1 MATIGDL
8 LTSSNSATPAT
19 VNTIEVDGQT
29 IQGLGSVAN
38 PLEAVPNGI
47 TNAYL
52 AQIATQTI
60 KGRNTAGTGNVE
72 DLSKAAAQ
80 SMLSVDDLVTLSGV
94 SDGAVN
100 LGSFNESI
108 IPDNQTNKQALQA
121 LETYLAGL
129 GTITYATVA
138 SAYSALNY
146 FKIGYKILTGTPVIT
161 GVWTGEGT
169 DPVTLAI
176 SCTGGTYEIK
186 SLFLSHN
193 NNTGASASISV
204 TINGVGN
211 NKENA
216 VPSLTPF
223 LTTQDF
229 DYGSPSGAPFVYFDT
244 TSYPHTLYGYSSSG
258 MGSIIFAHFYASN
271 QLIKWRFLW
280 V

>member
-38 PLEAVPNGI
+38 PLAAVPNGI

-204 TINGVGN
+204 TINGVGA

-216 VPSLTPF
+216 VPTLTPF
-223 LTTQDF
+223 LATQDF
-229 DYGSPSGAPFVYFDT
+229 DYGSPSGAPSVYFDT
-244 TSYPHTLYGYSSSG
+244 ISYPHTFYAYSSSG
-258 MGSIIFAHFYASN
+258 MGSIIFVHNYVSN
-271 QLIKWRFLW
+271 QLVKWRFLW